1 MIKIICLNFIFLLS
15 LFAVEKDIKST
26 DFNLNI
32 TKYILVNSIHENLNI
47 RSVDKW
53 YLYITN
59 KNLFSKVKNDLKA
72 LNDELN
78 SNYIKLQEDTLKITN
93 ELNNNTFFY
102 EKLIRFDDYKN
113 EIKSSDI
120 LNKKDYFIV
129 DNSLENSFQFV
140 GRYYINEMPLENKK
154 YRLKEKVDIAYI
166 RYYFKIV
173 DLRLDRLK
181 NGFKED
187 INSLNLEANIYIKIE
202 KIEFFNLD
210 MKRI

>member
-32 TKYILVNSIHENLNI
+32 TKYILVNSIHENLDI

-78 SNYIKLQEDTLKITN
+78 SNYIKLQEDTLRITN

-173 DLRLDRLK
+173 DVRLDRLK